1 MHKCFEMRCG
11 CTRCVGESSA
21 RFGTR
26 RSLAHALSGD
36 VEQSCRNLTETI
48 DDAAHVD
55 SATIRTDLRQL
66 ARTLGRWHNQRA
78 VREVYPDLKRLLTH
92 R

>member
-1 MHKCFEMRCG
+1 MLDRQLALVPATSRR
-11 CTRCVGESSA
+11 TRA

-36 VEQSCRNLTETI
+36 VEQSCRTLAGTI
-48 DDAAHVD
+48 DDAAQVD
-55 SATIRTDLRQL
+55 SATIRSVLRQL
-66 ARTLGRWHNQRA
+66 ARTLGRWHNHSA
-78 VREVYPDLKRLLTH
+78 VREVYPGLKRLLAH